1 MSGLNN
7 SVTNTTQMGGP
18 NSQMSSTT
26 NSNLPSGAHPI
37 GSNNMPPGVSVP
49 PGGGPMPP
57 MYNGHPNGAG
67 GMMNNEV
74 AMRMRQQSKYRMGNP
89 TGGLRQAGI
98 PGSAPGS
105 TNPSG
110 PGGPS
115 TVRPGQQSPMGG
127 MSPQQMMANQ
137 GMRQQVCF
145 IIYRVLI
152 TID

>member
-18 NSQMSSTT
+18 NALMSSTA

-49 PGGGPMPP
+49 QGSGPMPP
-57 MYNGHPNGAG
+57 MYNGHPNGP
-67 GMMNNEV
+67 GMINSEV

-89 TGGLRQAGI
+89 TPGMRPTGI
-98 PGSAPGS
+98 PGSIPGGVS
-105 TNPSG
+105 ASG
-110 PGGPS
+110 PGVPG

-127 MSPQQMMANQ
+127 ISPQHQQMMTNQ
-137 GMRQQVCF
+137 GLRQQVNLMSDEF
-145 IIYRVLI
+145 
-152 TID
+152 

>member
-7 SVTNTTQMGGP
+7 SVTNTTQMGGT
-18 NSQMSSTT
+18 NAQMSSSA
-26 NSNLPSGAHPI
+26 NSNLPSGANPI

-67 GMMNNEV
+67 GMMNSEV

-89 TGGLRQAGI
+89 TGGLRPGL
-98 PGSAPGS
+98 PGSAPGNVS
-105 TNPSG
+105 ATG
-110 PGGPS
+110 PGSTG

-127 MSPQQMMANQ
+127 MSPQMMNNQ
-137 GMRQQVCF
+137 GMRQQVRF
-145 IIYRVLI
+145 
-152 TID
+152 